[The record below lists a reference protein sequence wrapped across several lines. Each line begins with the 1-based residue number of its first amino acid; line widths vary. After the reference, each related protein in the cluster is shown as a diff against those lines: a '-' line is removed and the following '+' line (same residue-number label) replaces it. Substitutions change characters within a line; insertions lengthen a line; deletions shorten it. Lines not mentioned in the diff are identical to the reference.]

1 MFNQRMALTV
11 LITVLIT
18 LSMQSSNV
26 TAVVKEYSSQ
36 WEEEISVLG
45 GRTIL
50 VEELSATWC
59 ASCAE
64 IDPYLQQVADSHGSR
79 ISIVTYHPTDGED
92 AFQPEAASHRINR
105 MKMINPELGST
116 PAFVVE
122 GGEVRVGPNSWPDV
136 QKDILKKETENQQ
149 YSQLGF
155 NINKN
160 LDQYTAK
167 ITNFN
172 PISVEYN
179 TQVTFILMKHE
190 LTVPEGFV
198 NPAGDYRDRVVTGV
212 ATCNLIENNVTQSLG
227 FTAASSDNCSD
238 NFSVSFNDSEKFSL
252 VLIHESTE
260 NELDNNSALGEN
272 LGLVEFA
279 YRDIT
284 IEDTDNYLSIVVI
297 SIISIGV
304 LWAIYERKTS

>member
-1 MFNQRMALTV
+1 MFNQRTALTV

-122 GGEVRVGPNSWPDV
+122 GGEVRVGPDSWPDV

-155 NINKN
+155 SINKN
-160 LDQYTAK
+160 LDQYTAQ

-212 ATCNLIENNVTQSLG
+212 ATCNLMENNVTQSLG